1 MELTNIDFENNIL
14 PFDIT
19 SNIDLQ
25 VLLINTSN
33 LNQIQGL
40 PPNII
45 KINIENSQLERI
57 DFNEIPKSIQYVGV
71 SYNNIEYLFNLSMM
85 INLIELD
92 LSNNT
97 LLELTELPPN
107 LIKLNCSNNL
117 LSKIV
122 FVDSLQYILLNDNC
136 LSKIPTI
143 PINCIEIN
151 LTNNELTMTPHSE
164 SPTTNIIINE
174 ILSNTNI
181 NNNNNNYN
189 YNQFNQFNQFNQI
202 NSNEDSIDSDSD
214 IIIINEDS
222 NDDIMMDFMQYN
234 TTLSYI
240 PEYTEVK
247 YRRSYI
253 I

>member
-1 MELTNIDFENNIL
+1 MELTNIEFENNTF

-45 KINIENSQLERI
+45 KVNIENSQLEKV
-57 DFNEIPKSIQYVGV
+57 DFYDIPKSIQYLGV
-71 SYNNIEYLFNLSMM
+71 SYNNIEHIFNLSIM
-85 INLIELD
+85 INLVELD

-107 LIKLNCSNNL
+107 LVKLNCSNNL

-143 PINCIEIN
+143 PANCIEID
-151 LTNNELTMTPHSE
+151 LTNNELRITPHCE
-164 SPTTNIIINE
+164 SPHTKMILDQ
-174 ILSNTNI
+174 ILSNINTNNI
-181 NNNNNNYN
+181 NHINY
-189 YNQFNQFNQFNQI
+189 
-202 NSNEDSIDSDSD
+202 NEDSIDSDDSD
-214 IIIINEDS
+214 IIIFNED
-222 NDDIMMDFMQYN
+222 NNEYIMMDFGQDN
-234 TTLSYI
+234 TTHSYI

>member
-14 PFDIT
+14 SFDIT

-45 KINIENSQLERI
+45 KVNIENSQLEKI
-57 DFNEIPKSIQYVGV
+57 DFYDVPNSIQYIGI
-71 SYNNIEYLFNLSMM
+71 SYNNIEHIFNLSIM
-85 INLIELD
+85 INLVELD

-143 PINCIEIN
+143 PMNCIEIN

-164 SPTTNIIINE
+164 SPTTNIIIDQ
-174 ILSNTNI
+174 ILSNT

-189 YNQFNQFNQFNQI
+189 QFNQI
-202 NSNEDSIDSDSD
+202 NSYEDSIDSDSDSD

-222 NDDIMMDFMQYN
+222 NDDIMMNFGQYN
-234 TTLSYI
+234 TTPSYI